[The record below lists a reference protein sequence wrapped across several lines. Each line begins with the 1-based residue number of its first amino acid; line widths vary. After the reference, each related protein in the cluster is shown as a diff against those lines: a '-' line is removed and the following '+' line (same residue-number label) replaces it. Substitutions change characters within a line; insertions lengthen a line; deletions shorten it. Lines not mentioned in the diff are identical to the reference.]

1 MNRDDTRF
9 ILPDSFVREKPEWT
23 KDTDKHIKAFL
34 KKGGKI
40 YQAEMGESFYAK
52 HYQAGNKHAFVIN
65 PNKDRAAVLK
75 KP

>member
-1 MNRDDTRF
+1 MSRDDIYF
-9 ILPDSFVREKPEWT
+9 NPPDTYIRQKPEWT
-23 KDTDKHIKAFL
+23 QDIDKHVKAFL

-65 PNKDRAAVLK
+65 PNKAREEREK
-75 KP
+75 